1 LIGVFLSLMDCNNEF
16 TNFSALFYRTHKR
29 ISCSALFKQ
38 HEQWL
43 MTPKKDLHWCFLIHH
58 DMSYLPE
65 WHVWSN
71 YFWFGTKMTFF
82 FFLFL
87 SFSLN
92 TAPDLL
98 NLYSNSSIWISTML
112 IWEKRKTTM
121 ERNPKISC
129 FLKSLLCKI
138 VEIFVKNNYKIN
150 LVFDKKYD
158 RTPFAFLAS

>member
-1 LIGVFLSLMDCNNEF
+1 MCGV
-16 TNFSALFYRTHKR
+16 
-29 ISCSALFKQ
+29 I
-38 HEQWL
+38 
-43 MTPKKDLHWCFLIHH
+43 I
-58 DMSYLPE
+58 
-65 WHVWSN
+65 
-71 YFWFGTKMTFF
+71 FGLAPND
-82 FFLFL
+82 FLFFSFLL

-121 ERNPKISC
+121 EKNSKISC